1 MAIHFSEEQWKRV
14 RESYDLWWEH
24 RLERPL
30 ISVKLKGLDPGR
42 PEPKAPLLSQQS
54 ALDLSWSA
62 EEIID
67 RLDYELSQYEFLGD
81 AYPHVN
87 FDAFG
92 PGVAAA
98 FMGATPDNSTGSI
111 WFHVPEYKEISD
123 LHFEYDPDNVW
134 LNRIKD
140 LYRAGNAKW
149 HGKVLMGMAD
159 LGGNLDILATF
170 RGTENL
176 LMDLYDEPEEV
187 QRCIWEIEALWMRY
201 YDELNSI
208 LEECNQGYSDWSRI
222 FSSKRSYVLQSDFC
236 YMIGNPMFKEFV
248 LPQLTL
254 ATRRIPN
261 TIYHLD
267 GPGELNHLDD
277 LCRVNTLN
285 AIQWVPGSGNKP
297 QTQWPEVYQKI
308 AAAGK
313 GIQVWE
319 GFKCVEAVSQQI
331 GTFKGIEQNDI
342 VGDLSKKDEYIAML
356 KKFGV
361 EP

>member
-1 MAIHFSEEQWKRV
+1 MAIHFSEAQWEKV
-14 RESYDLWWEH
+14 RESHEAWWEH

-42 PEPKAPLLSQQS
+42 PEPKAPLLSQAN

-62 EEIID
+62 EELID

-81 AYPHVN
+81 AFPSIN
-87 FDAFG
+87 FDVFG
-92 PGVAAA
+92 PGCAAA
-98 FMGATPDNSTGSI
+98 FMGATPDNTTGSI
-111 WFHVPEYKEISD
+111 WFHVPEFKEISD
-123 LHFEYDPDNVW
+123 LHFEYDPNNVW
-134 LNRIKD
+134 LNRVKE

-149 HGKVLMGMAD
+149 HGQVVMGMVD

-187 QRCIWEIEALWMRY
+187 KRCIWEIEALWMRY
-201 YDELNSI
+201 YDELNTI
-208 LEECNQGYSDWSRI
+208 LEECNKGYSDWSRI
-222 FSSKRSYVLQSDFC
+222 YSGARSYVLQSDFC
-236 YMIGNPMFKEFV
+236 YMISNDMFREFV
-248 LPQLTL
+248 LPQLDV

-267 GPGELNHLDD
+267 GPGEIKHLDD
-277 LCRVNTLN
+277 LCRLRTLN
-285 AIQWVPGSGNKP
+285 AIQWVPGAGNKP
-297 QTQWPEVYQKI
+297 QTQWPEIYQKI

-319 GFKCVEAVSQQI
+319 GFNCVEAVSQQI
-331 GTFKGIEQNDI
+331 GTLKGIEQNDI
-342 VGDLSKKDEYIAML
+342 VDDISKIEEYKALL
-356 KKFGV
+356 KKYGV